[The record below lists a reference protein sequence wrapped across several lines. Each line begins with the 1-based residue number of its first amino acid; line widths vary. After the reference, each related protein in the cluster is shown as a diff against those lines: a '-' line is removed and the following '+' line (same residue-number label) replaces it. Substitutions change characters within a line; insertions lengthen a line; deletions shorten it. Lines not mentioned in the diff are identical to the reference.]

1 MSKKT
6 NKIASQRTPSQR
18 QASAQAKQRNPVLL
32 WLCAALA
39 AIVLIAAAG
48 CSLTRQEASGDSA
61 PIAQLP
67 KEISVQDAAA
77 LRTSGAFILDVRQPE
92 EWQEYHIPESTLIP
106 LGDLPNR
113 LSEVPK
119 DQEIVVVCRS
129 GNRSQQ
135 GRDILLNAG
144 FDQVTS
150 MTGGLKE
157 WQSSGFETVSGP

>member
-1 MSKKT
+1 MSNKT
-6 NKIASQRTPSQR
+6 NINTAQRET
-18 QASAQAKQRNPVLL
+18 SAQAKQRNPALRWL
-32 WLCAALA
+32 WAALA
-39 AIVLIAAAG
+39 VIVLITVAG
-48 CSLTRQEASGDSA
+48 CTLTRQGASSDST
-61 PIAQLP
+61 PNAQLP
-67 KEISVQDAAA
+67 KEISAQDAAA

-150 MTGGLKE
+150 MAGGLKE

>member
-1 MSKKT
+1 MSNKT
-6 NKIASQRTPSQR
+6 NINKAQRET
-18 QASAQAKQRNPVLL
+18 SAQAKQRNPALRWL
-32 WLCAALA
+32 WAALA
-39 AIVLIAAAG
+39 VIVLITAAG
-48 CSLTRQEASGDSA
+48 CTLAGKRASSDST
-61 PIAQLP
+61 PNAQLP

-150 MTGGLKE
+150 MAGGLKE